1 MKRIGLLLAVC
12 VVAAIG
18 VLLITHYYKHT
29 TGDIVSKKPGPLNVD
44 LPEAT
49 KNGQPQETAPL
60 DDEIAA
66 ALDAKLIT
74 DTRRAVHDVEL
85 AKIKET
91 IQQINKPFTDVKFE
105 EVPAEF
111 RLKMQPAEDYEAHGG
126 MFHYFMDE
134 AGNILVEAGIQDYGE
149 CTSTVA
155 YDAEEAFKQS
165 LQFNQPTQVYFGSY
179 KRTWR
184 EARETQ
190 TYLWKD
196 TGAWEPPPGVERY
209 LSLWPAKLDF
219 FASRKLSKGEQVST
233 VLEGL
238 YEATY
243 EVLGYAEIE
252 GHKTVVFEQRI
263 PDCPMHEALGV
274 PPFKREVSRRF
285 YLDIE
290 TSMPLRAEGRVVS
303 YFTDEHRNNP
313 KLPGIIPESGIQ
325 QTVWVYQV
333 DL

>member
-1 MKRIGLLLAVC
+1 MKKIGLLLAVC
-12 VVAAIG
+12 ALGAIG
-18 VLLITHYYKHT
+18 LIVVMQYYHPT
-29 TGDIVSKKPGPLNVD
+29 TNDSASEKTGRIKVH
-44 LPEAT
+44 LPEAA
-49 KNGQPQETAPL
+49 KKGQREEGAAPL

-66 ALDAKLIT
+66 SLDARLLSDT
-74 DTRRAVHDVEL
+74 DQAVYDVEL
-85 AKIKET
+85 SKMKET
-91 IQQINKPFTDVKFE
+91 IQRLNKDFKDVEFK
-105 EVPAEF
+105 EVPEDF
-111 RLKMQPAEDYEAHGG
+111 RLKMQPAEDYEAHGRLV
-126 MFHYFMDE
+126 HYSTDE
-134 AGNILVEAGIQDYGE
+134 ADNILVEAGIQDYGE

-165 LQFNQPTQVYFGSY
+165 LQFHQPMQRYFGSGKTSGTAY
-179 KRTWR
+179 
-184 EARETQ
+184 EAQ

-196 TGAWEPPPGVERY
+196 TGAWEPPSGVERY
-209 LSLWPAKLDF
+209 LSIWPAKLDL

-243 EVLGYAEIE
+243 EVLGSAEIE

-313 KLPGIIPESGIQ
+313 KLPDIPESGIQ
-325 QTVWVYQV
+325 QNVWVYQV